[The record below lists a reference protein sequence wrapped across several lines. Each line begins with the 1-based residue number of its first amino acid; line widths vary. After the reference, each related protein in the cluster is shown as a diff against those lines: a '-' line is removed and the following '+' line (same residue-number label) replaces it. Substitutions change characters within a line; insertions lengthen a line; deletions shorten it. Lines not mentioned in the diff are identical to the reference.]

1 MLAVFPETV
10 RAASEVAFPM
20 SDLQALCVA
29 QASKHFDAEEEIYGE
44 GEPAEWVFRV
54 VSGAIR
60 VFTVLDDGR
69 RQIHAFHFPG
79 DVFGL
84 ENGADYSQSAEAI
97 CESHIE
103 IGRRTVLDAASAQ
116 DCQTARELWLLT
128 AEALGRASKH
138 LVMLGRKTARERVAG
153 FLVEMRRR
161 TGQQNVV
168 DLPMSRIDIA
178 DYLGLTI
185 ETVSRTLNEF
195 QRTGLIDLP
204 KCRHVR
210 LCNSRLL
217 DAMAA

>member
-1 MLAVFPETV
+1 MLAVVPETAP
-10 RAASEVAFPM
+10 AAAVAFPAT
-20 SDLQALCVA
+20 DQRPLCVA
-29 QASKHFDAEEEIYGE
+29 HANKHFAAEEEIYGE

-54 VSGAIR
+54 VSGAVR

-84 ENGADYSQSAEAI
+84 DNGADYSQSAEAI
-97 CESHIE
+97 CESQVE

-116 DCQTARELWLLT
+116 DCQTSRELWLLT
-128 AEALGRASKH
+128 AEALRRAREH

-153 FLVEMRRR
+153 FLLEMQRR
-161 TGQQNVV
+161 TGQQNIV

-204 KCRHVR
+204 RYRHVR